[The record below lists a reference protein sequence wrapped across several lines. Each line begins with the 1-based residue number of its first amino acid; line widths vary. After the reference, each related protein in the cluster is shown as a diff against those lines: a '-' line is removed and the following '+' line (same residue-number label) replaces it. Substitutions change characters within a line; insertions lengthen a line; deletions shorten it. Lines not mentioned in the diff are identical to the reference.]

1 MSGRF
6 LLFLCSEV
14 ERGDEPLRQG
24 ENGERENKK
33 ESRRGPRERE
43 FAKMK
48 EGGIEE
54 TTMAEAKITS
64 FHLTLPLPISRLANR
79 NPSKKQ

>member
-1 MSGRF
+1 
-6 LLFLCSEV
+6 
-14 ERGDEPLRQG
+14 
-24 ENGERENKK
+24 
-33 ESRRGPRERE
+33 
-43 FAKMK
+43 MK

-64 FHLTLPLPISRLANR
+64 FHLTLSLPISRLANR